1 MTSLLLQIPNP
12 TDSLGAPV
20 ITEKTLSVI
29 DLITS
34 GGMGGNLV
42 MGALGLL
49 SIFAIYILIE
59 RFSVIKKASKED
71 ENFLKSIQNF
81 VKAKDIAAAKN
92 LCRNTDSPISRM
104 IEKGVNR
111 IDKPMTDISAAIENQ
126 GKLEVYKMENNL
138 ANLATISG
146 AAPMI
151 GFLGTVIGM
160 IVAFHEMASAG
171 GNIDVEMLSK
181 GIYTA
186 MTTTVAGLVVGII
199 AFIAYN
205 YLVSKV
211 DKVVFMLE
219 ATTTEFMDLLH
230 NPISSSIENKTDF
243 EVLSRHDIPS
253 KKLNIISFI
262 IPLAGLIIY
271 LLEKDKSP
279 KKANSALNAALWSI
293 GIGISG
299 SIILYII
306 VFAMY

>member
-1 MTSLLLQIPNP
+1 MNLLTIQN
-12 TDSLGAPV
+12 PV
-20 ITEKTLSVI
+20 ITDSVVNKNDIKIEDANIDVTDKTLSII

-34 GGMGGNLV
+34 GGLGGNLV
-42 MGALGLL
+42 MGTLAIL

-59 RFSVIKKASKED
+59 RYSTINKASKED
-71 ENFLKSIQNF
+71 ESFLKSIQNF
-81 VKAKDIAAAKN
+81 VEAKDIAAAKT
-92 LCRNTDSPISRM
+92 LCKNTNSPISRM

-111 IDKPMTDISAAIENQ
+111 IDKPMTDISSAIENQ

-171 GNIDVEMLSK
+171 GNIDVAMLSQ

-186 MTTTVAGLVVGII
+186 MVTTVAGLVVGII

-219 ATTTEFMDLLH
+219 AKTIEFLDLIHH
-230 NPISSSIENKTDF
+230 NE
-243 EVLSRHDIPS
+243 
-253 KKLNIISFI
+253 
-262 IPLAGLIIY
+262 
-271 LLEKDKSP
+271 
-279 KKANSALNAALWSI
+279 
-293 GIGISG
+293 
-299 SIILYII
+299 
-306 VFAMY
+306 

>member
-1 MTSLLLQIPNP
+1 MNSLLIQIPTT
-12 TDSLGAPV
+12 TDSSV
-20 ITEKTLSVI
+20 IATKKTLSLI

-34 GGMGGNLV
+34 GGIGGDLV

-49 SIFAIYILIE
+49 SLFAIYILIE
-59 RFSVIKKASKED
+59 RFSVIKKANQ
-71 ENFLKSIQNF
+71 ENEEFLTNIEKF
-81 VKAKDIAAAKN
+81 VKLKDIESAKD
-92 LCRNTDSPISRM
+92 LCKNTDSPISRM

-126 GKLEVYKMENNL
+126 GKLEVFKMEHNL

-186 MTTTVAGLVVGII
+186 MTTTVAGLIVGII

-219 ATTTEFMDLLH
+219 AKTTEFLDLLH
-230 NPISSSIENKTDF
+230 HNE
-243 EVLSRHDIPS
+243 
-253 KKLNIISFI
+253 
-262 IPLAGLIIY
+262 
-271 LLEKDKSP
+271 
-279 KKANSALNAALWSI
+279 
-293 GIGISG
+293 
-299 SIILYII
+299 
-306 VFAMY
+306 